1 MTKLHVACNE
11 VVAMCSSGSI
21 TYDIDIRLGREPS
34 VAVKCAVKWDE
45 PPSFI
50 PQLQPNPIKGYV
62 KYNT

>member
-1 MTKLHVACNE
+1 MTELHVACNE

-21 TYDIDIRLGREPS
+21 TYDIDIRLGGEPS

-50 PQLQPNPIKGYV
+50 PQL
-62 KYNT
+62 